1 MRTRVL
7 VVGLVATV
15 AVLALAAPASAHVS
29 VNPSEAPQGGFTKL
43 TFRVPN
49 ESDTASTTSVEV
61 NLPTD
66 ALIRSVR
73 YKPQPG
79 WTATVETRVLEEPL
93 ETEGGEVTEVVSKI
107 TWTGGEIGPGEFQ
120 EFDVSVGPL
129 PIDVDTLEFP
139 SIQTYSDGD
148 IVRWIEEVPEGG
160 EEPERPAPTL
170 TLVPADAEG
179 DGHGGG
185 AEADEAAA
193 AADADAAASPSDSDD
208 DSNVLSIVALVVG
221 GVGVLLGGL
230 ALIRRRPAA

>member
-7 VVGLVATV
+7 AGGLVATV
-15 AVLALAAPASAHVS
+15 AVVALAAPAAAHVT

-49 ESDTASTTSVEV
+49 ESDTASTTAVEV
-61 NLPTD
+61 NMPTD
-66 ALIRSVR
+66 AVIRSVR
-73 YKPQPG
+73 HKPEPG
-79 WTATVETRVLEEPL
+79 WTATVETRTLEEPL
-93 ETEGGEVTEVVSKI
+93 ETEGGEVNEVVGKI

-129 PIDVDTLEFP
+129 PTGLDTLQFP

-170 TLVPADAEG
+170 TLVAADAEG

-185 AEADEAAA
+185 ADADEAAA
-193 AADADAAASPSDSDD
+193 AADADAAASTSDSDD
-208 DSNVLSIVALVVG
+208 DSMALSIVALVVG